1 MADGVVKVVKRDLRV
16 CPVTIGYRAAWG
28 DAGAVGL
35 TPAEYDQVAELG
47 ADRYQVDRLAAAMQ
61 PAHSAPDVAMMVPK
75 PIAVF
80 REQR

>member
-1 MADGVVKVVKRDLRV
+1 MDNRNTRNTPSKFGHGLAADRLKL
-16 CPVTIGYRAAWG
+16 A
-28 DAGAVGL
+28 
-35 TPAEYDQVAELG
+35 QVAELG